1 MRINVTQ
8 EDIDK
13 GKCGVASECAI
24 ARALMRTGEFQS
36 VIVSGLQIVVCRKNS
51 EYGELRFYPEMA
63 IGDWIW
69 RFDKLGK
76 RGVAPFSFELK
87 GIDARVIN
95 EPEVAPTPM
104 MIPAM
109 IPARKETQNAT
120 ESTERIEGFRQGS
133 LR

>member
-13 GKCGVASECAI
+13 GKCDMASQCAI
-24 ARALMRTGEFQS
+24 ARALMRTGEFKY
-36 VIVSGLQIVVCRKNS
+36 VMVSGLQIIVCRKNN
-51 EYGELRFYPEMA
+51 EELRFYPEMA

-76 RGVAPFSFELK
+76 KAVAPFSFELT
-87 GIDARVIN
+87 GTHARVIN
-95 EPEVAPTPM
+95 EPEVAPAPM

-109 IPARKETQNAT
+109 IPAKKETANVT
-120 ESTERIEGFRQGS
+120 ESTERVEGFRQGS

>member
-13 GKCGVASECAI
+13 GKCNIASECAI
-24 ARALMRTGEFQS
+24 ARALMRTGEFEH
-36 VIVSGLQIVVCRKNS
+36 VTVSGLRIIVCRKNN
-51 EYGELRFYPEMA
+51 ENEELTFYPEMA

-76 RGVAPFSFELK
+76 KGVAPFSFELT
-87 GIDARVIN
+87 GTHARVIN
-95 EPEVAPTPM
+95 EPEVAPALM

-109 IPARKETQNAT
+109 IPAKKETVHAT
-120 ESTERIEGFRQGS
+120 ESIERIEGFRQGS